1 MIKFKQLLES
11 VERFREEERRR
22 REKRIPQTHSR
33 YLGIGHDDESYLFGL
48 DEPNMAELAKIKRDV
63 WGVSDQ
69 GKLPHLWASGPSITK
84 NIKNNEAIVS
94 VRPISSMEQTHA
106 DVFPDAYYTTDN
118 GAYKSHPH
126 VYGRIDHDRRV
137 ISMNTNHRNYFS
149 NSSLDSIARELKS
162 KFPNYDIHDSI
173 GEK

>member
-11 VERFREEERRR
+11 VERFREEQRRR
-22 REKRIPQTHSR
+22 RESRIPQVNST
-33 YLGIGHDDESYLFGL
+33 YLNVGHDDESYLGPI
-48 DEPNMAELAKIKRDV
+48 DDNKMAELAKIKRDV

-69 GKLPHLWASGPSITK
+69 GKLPHLWAAGPSIK
-84 NIKNNEAIVS
+84 KEIKNNENLVAI
-94 VRPISSMEQTHA
+94 RPIQNMEQTHA
-106 DVFPDAYYTTDN
+106 DLFPDAYYTTDN

-149 NSSLDSIARELKS
+149 NSSLDAIMRELKAR
-162 KFPNYDIHDSI
+162 FPNYYIHDSI

>member
-11 VERFREEERRR
+11 IERFREEEKRRA
-22 REKRIPQTHSR
+22 EKRIPQTDSR

-48 DEPNMAELAKIKRDV
+48 DEPRMAELAKIKRDV

-69 GKLPHLWASGPSITK
+69 GKLPHLWAAGPSIK
-84 NIKNNEAIVS
+84 KDIKNNEALVS
-94 VRPISSMEQTHA
+94 VRPINSMEQTHA
-106 DVFPDAYYTTDN
+106 DVFPEIYTSSDN
-118 GAYKSHPH
+118 YITHPH

-137 ISMNTNHRNYFS
+137 ISMNTNHRRHFS
-149 NSSLDSIARELKS
+149 SSSLDAIARELKA
-162 KFPNYDIHDSI
+162 KFPNYDIHDLI